1 MDKQSKALIT
11 LNDEPEDAISVL
23 NGAACLLK
31 MLAGAAN
38 AGICPDNH
46 VGDAYYTLGAVIEAA
61 THSHPIRQI
70 RQPYRVALLFV

>member
-11 LNDEPEDAISVL
+11 FNDEPEAAISAL

-31 MLAGAAN
+31 MLADSADT
-38 AGICPDNH
+38 GICPDNH

-61 THSHPIRQI
+61 TYKLENTI
-70 RQPYRVALLFV
+70 FNTDK

>member
-11 LNDEPEDAISVL
+11 FNDEPEDAISAL

-31 MLAGAAN
+31 MLAGAAD

-46 VGDAYYTLGAVIEAA
+46 VGDA
-61 THSHPIRQI
+61 
-70 RQPYRVALLFV
+70 

>member
-11 LNDEPEDAISVL
+11 FNDEPEDAISAL

-31 MLAGAAN
+31 MLAGAAD

-46 VGDAYYTLGAVIEAA
+46 VGMLT
-61 THSHPIRQI
+61 IRW
-70 RQPYRVALLFV
+70 ALLSKPQRTN